1 MMTGS
6 RNILMAGT
14 GAFLLAL
21 AGMMSTTPVLAE
33 TLYDQMGGK
42 AGMDRLVDKSVDNY
56 LADDRIKAIFDES
69 NMERIRAQLKDQFCQ
84 IAGGP
89 CLYKGHDM
97 VAAHQGLHLGNAD
110 FNALVEDLQDAMTAQ
125 GIAFATQNKFL
136 ALLAPYQRQVVTK

>member
-1 MMTGS
+1 MMIGS
-6 RNILMAGT
+6 RITLMAGT
-14 GAFLLAL
+14 GALLLAL
-21 AGMMSTTPVLAE
+21 AGMATPALAE

-42 AGMDRLVDKSVDNY
+42 AGMDRLVDISVDNY

-89 CLYKGHDM
+89 CLYKGHEM

-125 GIAFATQNKFL
+125 GITFATQNRFL